1 MPPISRTDFDQI
13 PDLAANSTKH
23 AAAIFTVTQSRFACD
38 GGGGALGHP
47 KIYLDLSRSGRVDC
61 PYCGRRFAFSGKH
74 EE

>member
-1 MPPISRTDFDQI
+1 MPPSSQ
-13 PDLAANSTKH
+13 PNLHQYMDLAANSAKP
-23 AAAIFTVTQSRFACD
+23 AAAIFTVSNPRFACD

-47 KIYLDLSRSGRVDC
+47 KIYLDLTRTGRVDC